1 MHKRHRALIAAVAI
15 VAVIGG
21 AALAAA
27 VVDQVVIV
35 DSISATVD
43 VRLGSEDQVDVD
55 VSFRASGGTIV
66 NANQSD
72 NAWIELPES
81 YIIDDAGNV
90 IVSVA
95 RVREQYPVAPEWPYS
110 LTLTTSIVTAEA
122 PVGTYNLP
130 LRANVTKGPQV
141 HSASADTATFLALVP
156 EYIVVRVAQTFAV
169 TYDGNGATSGTAPV
183 DDSQYET
190 GEVVTVLANTFSKAQ
205 HVFVAW
211 NTAADGTGAARQA
224 GDTFAM
230 GDADVTLY
238 AIWAPVYGITY
249 HGNGQDAGLP
259 PVDSNQYLQGAMV
272 TVLGPGTLTKG
283 GHVFVGWS
291 AAAGVAD
298 VVYVAGSQFAMGAA
312 NVNLYAQWRP
322 AYVVVYWGNGSTAG
336 TAPVDLNLYAAGA
349 EVTVLGP
356 GTLARDGNAFL
367 RWDTAADGS
376 GASRTAGSTFTM
388 GTANV
393 HLYAQWTPVVVDS
406 SQPDDEDD
414 YPAAPAIANALL
426 RQHGISHIYPN
437 GVARGKGQ
445 PPVGNYIS
453 AVARAMGRGASFPAY
468 DAQGNWDGVT
478 YIQKFDSAAYAAAVR
493 NFLVARG
500 AALP

>member
-1 MHKRHRALIAAVAI
+1 MHKRYRALIAVVAI

-35 DSISATVD
+35 DSVSATVD

-55 VSFRASGGTIV
+55 VSFRASSGTIV

-81 YIIDDAGNV
+81 YTIDDAGNV

-95 RVREQYPVAPEWPYS
+95 RVRDQYPVAPTWPYTLS
-110 LTLTTSIVTAEA
+110 LTTSIVTAQA
-122 PVGTYNLP
+122 PAGTYNLP

-141 HSASADTATFLALVP
+141 LSASADTSTFLAMVP

-169 TYDGNGATSGTAPV
+169 TYDGNEATGGIVPV
-183 DDSQYET
+183 DDNQYET
-190 GEVVTVLANTFSKAQ
+190 DEVVTVLANTFSKAQ

-211 NTAADGTGAARQA
+211 NTAADGTGEARQA
-224 GDTFAM
+224 GGTFAM
-230 GDADVTLY
+230 GDADVILY
-238 AIWAPVYGITY
+238 ATWAPVYGVAY
-249 HGNGQDAGLP
+249 HGNGQDAGEA
-259 PVDSNQYLQGAMV
+259 PVDSNQYLQGAAV
-272 TVLGPGTLTKG
+272 TVLGKGTLTKG

-291 AAAGVAD
+291 TVPGDAD
-298 VVYVAGSQFAMGAA
+298 VVYVAGSQFAMGDA
-312 NVNLYAQWRP
+312 NVDLYAQWRS
-322 AYVVVYWGNGSTAG
+322 AYVVLYYGNGSTAG
-336 TAPVDLNLYAAGA
+336 TAPTDFNLYAAGA

-356 GTLARDGNAFL
+356 GTLARDGYTFV
-367 RWDTAADGS
+367 RWDTALDGS
-376 GASRTAGSTFTM
+376 GTSRAAGSTFPM

-393 HLYAQWTPVVVDS
+393 HLYAQWTPVVADS
-406 SQPDDEDD
+406 DPPDGDDD

-426 RQHGISHIYPN
+426 RQHGISHIYAN
-437 GVARGKGQ
+437 GAAKGKGQ
-445 PPVGNYIS
+445 PPVGNYIA